1 MSNRPGRKLAA
12 AWVVATVLLP
22 ASSCRKGDNVQ
33 SSSPVASPTPAPAAS
48 ASAGAAEKPDSD
60 APVGD
65 LNRVGKI
72 NFKTSCDA
80 KVQPAFE
87 RGVALLHSFFY
98 EEARANFD
106 KVTKQDPNCAI
117 GYWGIAMT
125 HYHPL
130 WAPPKPD
137 EMAAGSKA
145 VEQARNASSK
155 SEQEQAFI
163 DAVAAYYET
172 SDAPAARPGKKGQTG
187 TKSKDAAVG
196 QSCHGPTGGH
206 PERAKAFTAAFE
218 KAHQKYPD
226 DEEVASFYALALLGS
241 APPVD
246 KSLTNQ
252 KKAAELLEP
261 LWAKRQDH
269 PGVIHYLIHAY
280 DYPPLAE
287 KGLPAA
293 KVYASIAPR
302 VAHVQHMPSHIFIRL
317 GMWEEAI
324 ASNLESAD
332 AARAYGAQKHPDAM
346 SFEELHAFDYL
357 VYAYLQTAQEDK
369 ARQIVEKI
377 AQVKKVFPP
386 EDMPGA
392 YALAAIPARFAVER
406 HAWKE
411 AAALSVPEMPFWTKF
426 PFAEAHIEYARGMGR
441 ARTGDVEGAKKAVAR
456 LAELREACTDPKF
469 AYFRDHLELQYQAV
483 SAWVAKAEG
492 KKGEAVKL
500 MKKAAAEEDKLGKHP
515 VSPGPVYPIREQL
528 GEMLLELDQPAE
540 ALAAFQDSL
549 KNSPHRFYALYGA
562 ARAAELA
569 KKDQDARK
577 YYASLVGMCD
587 GSGARR
593 EELTQAQAFLA
604 KKAGGA
610 AAQ

>member
-1 MSNRPGRKLAA
+1 MSNRPARMLAA

-22 ASSCRKGDNVQ
+22 ASGCRKGDKIQ
-33 SSSPVASPTPAPAAS
+33 TSPPVASPTPAPAAS
-48 ASAGAAEKPDSD
+48 ASANAAEKPTSA

-98 EEARANFD
+98 GEARTNFEQ
-106 KVTKQDPNCAI
+106 VTEQDPNCAI

-130 WAPPKPD
+130 WAPPTPE
-137 EMAAGSKA
+137 EMAAGTKA

-155 SEQEQAFI
+155 SDREQVFI
-163 DAVAAYYET
+163 DAIAAFYET
-172 SDAPAARPGKKGQTG
+172 SDAPAKQAKKGKKG
-187 TKSKDAAVG
+187 KDAAVG

-206 PERAKAFTAAFE
+206 PERAKAFTAALE
-218 KAHQKYPD
+218 KAHQKYAD
-226 DEEVASFYALALLGS
+226 DEEVTSFYALSLLGS

-246 KSLTNQ
+246 KSLKNQ
-252 KKAAELLEP
+252 RKAAELLES
-261 LWAKRQDH
+261 LWTKRQDH
-269 PGVIHYLIHAY
+269 PGVVHYLIHAY
-280 DYPPLAE
+280 DFPPLAQ

-324 ASNLESAD
+324 ASNLQSAD
-332 AARAYGAQKHPDAM
+332 AALAFARQKHPDAT
-346 SFEELHAFDYL
+346 SFEELHANDYL
-357 VYAYLQTAQEDK
+357 VYAYLQTAQVDK
-369 ARQIVEKI
+369 AREIVQKT

-386 EDMPGA
+386 QDMAAA

-411 AAALSVPEMPFWTKF
+411 AAALTVPEMPFWAKF
-426 PFAEAHIEYARGMGR
+426 PFTEAHIEYARGMGR
-441 ARTGDVEGAKKAVAR
+441 ARSGDVEGAKKSVAR
-456 LAELREACTDPKF
+456 LAELREASNDPKF
-469 AYFRDHLELQYQAV
+469 AYFKNHLELQYQAV
-483 SAWVAKAEG
+483 SAWVAKADG
-492 KKGEAVKL
+492 KKAEAVKL
-500 MKKAAAEEDKLGKHP
+500 MKKAAEEEDNLGKHP

-528 GEMLLELDQPAE
+528 GEMLLELDKPAE
-540 ALAAFQDSL
+540 ALAAFQESL
-549 KNSPHRFYALYGA
+549 KISPHRFYALFGA

-569 KKDQDARK
+569 KKDPEARK
-577 YYASLVGMCD
+577 YYTSLVGMCD

-593 EELTQAQAFLA
+593 EELSHAQAFLA
-604 KKAGGA
+604 RTAGGA